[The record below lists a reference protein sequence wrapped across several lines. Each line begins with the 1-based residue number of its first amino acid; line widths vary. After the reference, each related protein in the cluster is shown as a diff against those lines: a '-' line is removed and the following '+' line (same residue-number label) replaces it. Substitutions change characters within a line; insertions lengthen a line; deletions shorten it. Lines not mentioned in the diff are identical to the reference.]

1 MNPHKHRSVEEG
13 FTLVELSIV
22 LVIIGLIIGGVLVG
36 QDMIKAAEI
45 RSTVSQIQE
54 YDTAA
59 NTFRDKY
66 EYVPGDVAGAKAT
79 ILGLTARSGAI
90 GRGDGNGLIQA
101 AAASGAASIYLGY
114 ETALYWRD
122 LNQMS
127 LVAGSFDTASDALIT
142 SATPDTNKLYMPEAK
157 IKRGNLITVF
167 ASTGRNYYQITGVTA
182 VAAGVYT
189 LTAVLSPQEAMNL
202 DQKLDD
208 GRPLTGVVRAAYSTS
223 TVDGIQAK
231 NNATASA
238 YVASSFTACVAS
250 DAASG
255 TATDPYQVSTEDY
268 SATPACQLRIRAA
281 F

>member
-1 MNPHKHRSVEEG
+1 MSKVQTLKHEEG

-54 YDTAA
+54 FDTAA

-79 ILGLTARSGAI
+79 ILGLTTRTGAI
-90 GRGDGNGLIQA
+90 GKGDGNGLVESC
-101 AAASGAASIYLGY
+101 AAASMLLGC
-114 ETALYWRD
+114 ETDLYWRD
-122 LNQMS
+122 LNQMN
-127 LVAGSFDTASDALIT
+127 LVEGSFDTATDALAAA
-142 SATPDTNKLYMPEAK
+142 ATPDIVKLHVPEAK
-157 IKRGNLITVF
+157 LKRGNVITVY
-167 ASTGRNYYQITGVTA
+167 ASTGRNYYQITGMTA

-189 LTAVLSPQEAMNL
+189 LSAVLSPQEAMNL
-202 DQKLDD
+202 DQKMDD
-208 GRPLTGVVRAAYSTS
+208 GRPLTGLARAAYSLTA
-223 TVDGIQAK
+223 VNGIQAK

-238 YVASSFTACVAS
+238 YVAASFTGCVAS

-268 SATPACQLRIRAA
+268 AATPACQLRIRSS

>member
-1 MNPHKHRSVEEG
+1 MSKVQTLKHEEG

-54 YDTAA
+54 FDTAA

-79 ILGLTARSGAI
+79 ILGLTTRTGAI
-90 GRGDGNGLIQA
+90 GKGDGNGLVESC
-101 AAASGAASIYLGY
+101 AAASMLLGC
-114 ETALYWRD
+114 ETDLYWRD
-122 LNQMS
+122 LNQMN
-127 LVAGSFDTASDALIT
+127 LVEGSFDTATDALAAA
-142 SATPDTNKLYMPEAK
+142 ATPDIVKLHVPEAK
-157 IKRGNLITVF
+157 LKRGNVITVF
-167 ASTGRNYYQITGVTA
+167 ASTGRNYYQITGMTA

-189 LTAVLSPQEAMNL
+189 LSAVLSPQEAMNL
-202 DQKLDD
+202 DQKMDD
-208 GRPLTGVVRAAYSTS
+208 GRPLTGLARAAYSLTA
-223 TVDGIQAK
+223 VNGIQAK

-238 YVASSFTACVAS
+238 YVAASFTGCVAS

-268 SATPACQLRIRAA
+268 AATPACQLRIRSS